1 MAKYKIRTHTRLDF
15 EDNPITY
22 EDILDQE
29 NNCSIPKD
37 ESNRQYQEYLTW
49 VDEGEGNTPD

>member
-37 ESNRQYQEYLTW
+37 ESNRQYQEYLAW
-49 VDEGEGNTPD
+49 VGKGNTPD